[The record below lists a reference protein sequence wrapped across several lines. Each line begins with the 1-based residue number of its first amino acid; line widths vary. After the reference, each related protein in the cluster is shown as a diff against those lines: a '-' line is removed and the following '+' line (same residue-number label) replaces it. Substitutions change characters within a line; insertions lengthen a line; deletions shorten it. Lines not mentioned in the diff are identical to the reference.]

1 MVCKSCNKQLINV
14 SFGTTCPFCGAELE
28 PERTAALRR
37 VIAQLIASHG
47 REILADSSRMVGL
60 FAQAA
65 PELETE
71 RVQLRIALDVGVGR
85 LFLNENI
92 SHERCLAAVKQRLTG
107 TLSAVDIEYMMR
119 NISSALGWE
128 ADCCDNIDLLPA
140 VSEAEVSA
148 MEHSYMPK
156 AKKAGDSR
164 GNIRVSIPPRPDR
177 KAKAAAAA
185 VNTNNAAP
193 AGSVRSANGNIR
205 VSIPP
210 RPDRKAK
217 AAAAAVNTN
226 NAAPAGSVRSA
237 NGNIRVSIP
246 PRPDRKAKAPTAA
259 NIPSQPARTARPL
272 NSGNGNI
279 KVTIPPRAGRIG
291 SPVTTGV
298 PNRQSTAPRFE
309 RQYRDTRGYSYT
321 QDTGKAE
328 RRELS
333 FEELARRSDSVVMVA
348 VCDNNGNVRGNGSGI
363 AISEDGFI
371 LTNCHV
377 VNRGGMLMARF
388 ENDDHPFPMQVIKYH
403 TEHDMALLRVSRRL
417 RPLKLYCGQKELVR
431 GQKVVAI
438 GSPMGLFNSFS
449 DGIISGFRMVNG
461 IQAIQFTAPISPG
474 SSGGALMNVYGE
486 LIGMCFG
493 GIENGQNL
501 NLAISCRD
509 IEPFVRNFIR

>member
-28 PERTAALRR
+28 PERTAASRR

-107 TLSAVDIEYMMR
+107 TLSTVDIEYMMR

-164 GNIRVSIPPRPDR
+164 
-177 KAKAAAAA
+177 
-185 VNTNNAAP
+185 
-193 AGSVRSANGNIR
+193 GNIR

>member
-164 GNIRVSIPPRPDR
+164 
-177 KAKAAAAA
+177 
-185 VNTNNAAP
+185 
-193 AGSVRSANGNIR
+193 
-205 VSIPP
+205 
-210 RPDRKAK
+210 
-217 AAAAAVNTN
+217 
-226 NAAPAGSVRSA
+226 
-237 NGNIRVSIP
+237 GNIRVSIP

>member
-164 GNIRVSIPPRPDR
+164 
-177 KAKAAAAA
+177 
-185 VNTNNAAP
+185 
-193 AGSVRSANGNIR
+193 GNIR

>member
-185 VNTNNAAP
+185 VNTNN
-193 AGSVRSANGNIR
+193 
-205 VSIPP
+205 
-210 RPDRKAK
+210 
-217 AAAAAVNTN
+217 T
-226 NAAPAGSVRSA
+226 APAGSVRSA